1 MARSTRGR
9 AGLLAIAMLTAGSCS
24 SATDGTASSAT
35 TTSAPATQTP
45 TTQTA
50 TPVVTTVPATTG
62 PAVTDAAT
70 TEPAVR
76 EPATTEPAPAGP
88 LTIQQLLDLGRPIV
102 LAHAAGEDQHPH
114 STPYG
119 YAESDNAGV
128 DMLDFDVQLTR
139 DGVLVVQHDDNTGRT
154 TNADL
159 VVADTDYAHL
169 AALDNAYWFTADCT
183 CTGQP
188 DAAYT
193 LRGVR
198 TGDTPP
204 PAGYTPED
212 FIIPRFRDIATRF
225 ADLPVNI
232 EIKGSGAPAVAAAT
246 ELAKELTDLDL
257 LDNAVVTSFDDAV
270 VDAFH
275 AMAPTVEVTPGL
287 GLSSAWILNGTPLP
301 EGMRILQLPPV
312 FQDIQVLTPQT
323 IGDSHT
329 AGYVIWVW
337 PNDRIWENPDGYA
350 KLLAMG
356 LDGLNINVPD
366 QGVQAV
372 RNFSG

>member
-1 MARSTRGR
+1 MARSTAGL
-9 AGLLAIAMLTAGSCS
+9 AGLLAVAVLTAGACAS
-24 SATDGTASSAT
+24 STDNTTASSAT
-35 TTSAPATQTP
+35 TTAPTTAQTSTTP
-45 TTQTA
+45 T
-50 TPVVTTVPATTG
+50 VTT
-62 PAVTDAAT
+62 
-70 TEPAVR
+70 
-76 EPATTEPAPAGP
+76 EPATTEPATTEAAATEPATTEPALAGP

-119 YAESDNAGV
+119 YAESAKAGV

-139 DGVLVVQHDDNTGRT
+139 DGVLVVQHDDSTGRT

-159 VVADTDYAHL
+159 VVADTDYADL
-169 AALDNAYWFTADCT
+169 ASLDNAYWFTPDCT

-212 FIIPRFRDIATRF
+212 FIIPRFRDIAARF
-225 ADLPVNI
+225 ADLAVNI
-232 EIKGSGAPAVAAAT
+232 EIKGSGPPAVAAAT
-246 ELAKELTDLDL
+246 ELAKELTELDL
-257 LDNAVVTSFDDAV
+257 LDNAVVTSFDDTV

-275 AMAPTVEVTPGL
+275 AVAPTVEVTPGL

-301 EGMRILQLPPV
+301 GGMRILQLPPV

-323 IGDSHT
+323 ISDSHA

-372 RNFSG
+372 RDFIG